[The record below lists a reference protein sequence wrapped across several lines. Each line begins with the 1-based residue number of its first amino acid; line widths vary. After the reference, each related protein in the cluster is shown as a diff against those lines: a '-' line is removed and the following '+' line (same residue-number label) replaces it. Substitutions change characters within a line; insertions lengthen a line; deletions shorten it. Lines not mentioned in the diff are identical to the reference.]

1 MTDRPAKHLEF
12 TTTIVAPIDEVWN
25 ALTTG
30 EGLQAWYVAKATV
43 EPGLGGEVAISWG
56 EGPEGLSRID
66 IWEQPHRVR
75 FAYVPQGGM
84 EVGDQGGGSEE
95 WFLTHDD
102 GVTTVRLVH
111 SLPDPGV
118 EDWQGY
124 YGDIERGWSLF
135 LATLGYY
142 VESTERRG
150 RVTTLATPRVRGEAT
165 EVWKRLQAE
174 LGLSGPV
181 AGAETAL
188 TIDGSSVPAKVLV
201 AAEPL
206 AILLDVDGTL
216 LLADLEGSGED
227 RVMYTLAS
235 TFGNDSATGAA
246 RRAALVAAVGRAAG

>member
-12 TTTIVAPIDEVWN
+12 TTTVVAPIDEVWN

-181 AGAETAL
+181 ARRRNSADDRRQLGTGQGAGGRRTARH
-188 TIDGSSVPAKVLV
+188 P
-201 AAEPL
+201 
-206 AILLDVDGTL
+206 
-216 LLADLEGSGED
+216 
-227 RVMYTLAS
+227 
-235 TFGNDSATGAA
+235 A
-246 RRAALVAAVGRAAG
+246 RRRWNASARRPRGQRRRSCDVHAREHVR